1 MRACQKLGRH
11 VLMIE
16 THIDVYVE
24 LLQLLLDVVDDQI
37 NVVEEENHDPNALV

>member
-1 MRACQKLGRH
+1 
-11 VLMIE
+11 MIE